1 MIPAYT
7 EEIKIVFK
15 EADSNAP
22 MEQQVR
28 QLQEQM
34 RHLVETV
41 EYINRERSRLKAEV
55 EDLKHRITKG

>member
-1 MIPAYT
+1 MIPAYS
-7 EEIKIVFK
+7 EDIKLVFK

-22 MEQQVR
+22 MEQQIR

-34 RHLVETV
+34 RQLVETV

-55 EDLKHRITKG
+55 EDLKHRFSKG